1 MKQSISK
8 RLIGYFTGTL
18 LLFAVVIGAVFA
30 VLFTRTMEQHNRDD
44 LQKRAEMIADTL
56 ASFLQG
62 QSYSN
67 SHEEHGQGG

>member
-1 MKQSISK
+1 MKQRISK

-30 VLFTRTMEQHNRDD
+30 VLFTQTMEQHNRDD

-56 ASFLQG
+56 AGFCRGKLFTLR
-62 QSYSN
+62 
-67 SHEEHGQGG
+67 